1 MPCIFAGLLLAFACT
16 QIVSGGVGLFS
27 YYFLSSLLYILLI
40 KRSETRSEVLGTVFP
55 LVVGLF
61 LAYAG
66 TSLMDFKGLAHVS
79 TGVPF
84 VLVSGLFSLLFLLAF
99 SPIAEML
106 FGYTSRFRL
115 MELMNLEQPL
125 LQDLMVN
132 APGTYHHSLI
142 VSNMVEAG
150 ARAIGASPLLAKV
163 AGLYHD
169 IGKLKNPQYFIENQF
184 ARENKHDKL
193 TPSMS
198 SLILISHVKKG
209 VELAKAHN
217 IGQEIIDI
225 IVQHHGTSLIAYFY
239 NKAHDMSEGKG
250 EVPREEDYRYPGPK
264 PQTKEAGL
272 ILLADAIE
280 ASARTLVD
288 PTPAR
293 IRGHIEKMIRK
304 IFQDG
309 ELDESELTLKDL
321 HLAADTF
328 HRILTGIFHHR
339 IEYPGPRS
347 EPPKPG
353 PGEQGPS
360 EPGGPLGPGGNG
372 KPAGPLRPVGAK
384 SAA

>member
-1 MPCIFAGLLLAFACT
+1 
-16 QIVSGGVGLFS
+16 
-27 YYFLSSLLYILLI
+27 
-40 KRSETRSEVLGTVFP
+40 
-55 LVVGLF
+55 
-61 LAYAG
+61 
-66 TSLMDFKGLAHVS
+66 
-79 TGVPF
+79 
-84 VLVSGLFSLLFLLAF
+84 
-99 SPIAEML
+99 
-106 FGYTSRFRL
+106 
-115 MELMNLEQPL
+115 
-125 LQDLMVN
+125 
-132 APGTYHHSLI
+132 
-142 VSNMVEAG
+142 
-150 ARAIGASPLLAKV
+150 
-163 AGLYHD
+163 
-169 IGKLKNPQYFIENQF
+169 
-184 ARENKHDKL
+184 
-193 TPSMS
+193 
-198 SLILISHVKKG
+198 
-209 VELAKAHN
+209 
-217 IGQEIIDI
+217 
-225 IVQHHGTSLIAYFY
+225 
-239 NKAHDMSEGKG
+239 MSEGKG